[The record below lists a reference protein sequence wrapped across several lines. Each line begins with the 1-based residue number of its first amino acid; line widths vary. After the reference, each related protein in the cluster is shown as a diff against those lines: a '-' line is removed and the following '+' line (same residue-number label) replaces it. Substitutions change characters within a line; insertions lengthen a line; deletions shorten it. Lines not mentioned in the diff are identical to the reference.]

1 MIIKIFFLKKK
12 GIKKLNNLYQNYEND
27 KLHEECGVFGVYNHP
42 DAAALTALGL
52 HALQHRRQEA
62 AGIVT
67 FDGDKFLSEKHL
79 GLVSDHFSKPSVI
92 NRLQGRNSVGHNR
105 YSTTGG
111 TVHRNIQPLFADLWG
126 GGFAIAHNGNI
137 TNALSLR
144 YDLVKNGSIFQ
155 STSDTETILQLV
167 ARSVA
172 DRTIKRLVDALLQIE
187 GAYALVILTNKKLI
201 GARDPFGIRP
211 LVLGKLD
218 GSYILCSETCALDI
232 IGADFVRE
240 IEPGEVVIITEN
252 GIESINPF
260 SKTEKRLDLFEY
272 IYFSRPDSVLD
283 GKSVYDCRKSFGNIL
298 AKEFTMDADIVVPV
312 PDSGVPAALGYSEQ
326 SKIPFELAII
336 RNHYVGRTFIQPGQ
350 SSRHSSVKLK
360 HNPNKSSVDGK
371 NIILIDDSIVR
382 GTTSV
387 KIVQLMRDAGA
398 KKVHMLIACPPIKF
412 PDFYGIDTPETE
424 QLLAANHSINDM
436 CSFIGADSLGFL
448 SLDGLYRAMGYKDG
462 RDNNNPQYTDHC
474 FTGEYPTDLKDYK
487 DEKIQEQLSLLSDG
501 DINN

>member
-1 MIIKIFFLKKK
+1 MI
-12 GIKKLNNLYQNYEND
+12 NNKNDIDDD

-52 HALQHRRQEA
+52 HALQHRGQEA

-67 FDGDKFLSEKHL
+67 FDGDRFLSEKHL
-79 GLVSDHFSKPSVI
+79 GLVSDHFSRPSVI
-92 NRLQGRNSVGHNR
+92 KRLEGRNSVGHNR

-126 GGFAIAHNGNI
+126 GGFAIAHNGNL

-144 YDLVKNGSIFQ
+144 YDLVKSGSIFQ

-167 ARSVA
+167 AKSKA
-172 DRTIKRLVDALLQIE
+172 DRTIKRFVDALMQIE
-187 GAYALVILTNKKLI
+187 GAYSLVILTNKKLI

-218 GSYILCSETCALDI
+218 GAYILCSETCALDI
-232 IGADFVRE
+232 ISAEFIRE
-240 IEPGEVVIITEN
+240 INPGEVVVITEE

-260 SKTEKRLDLFEY
+260 SKTESRPDLFEY
-272 IYFSRPDSVLD
+272 IYFSRPDSVLN
-283 GKSVYDCRKSFGNIL
+283 GKSVYDCRKSFGKVL
-298 AKEFTMDADIVVPV
+298 AKEFSTDADIVVPV
-312 PDSGVPAALGYSEQ
+312 PDSGVPAALGFSEE

-336 RNHYVGRTFIQPGQ
+336 RNHYVGRTFIQPTQ
-350 SSRHSSVKLK
+350 STRHSTVKMK
-360 HNPNKSSVDGK
+360 HNPNKSSVVGK
-371 NIILIDDSIVR
+371 KIILIDDSIVR

-398 KKVHMLIACPPIKF
+398 KEVHLRIACPPIMF

-424 QLLAANHSINDM
+424 QLLAANHSLDDM

-448 SLDGLYRAMGYKDG
+448 SLDGLYKAMGFPNG
-462 RDNNNPQYTDHC
+462 RNNENPQFTDHC
-474 FTGEYPTDLKDYK
+474 FTGDYPTDLKDYN
-487 DEKIQEQLSLLSDG
+487 DQNLQEQLSLLSD
-501 DINN
+501 NEETS

>member
-1 MIIKIFFLKKK
+1 MT
-12 GIKKLNNLYQNYEND
+12 NNKNDIDDD

-52 HALQHRRQEA
+52 HALQHRGQEA

-67 FDGDKFLSEKHL
+67 FDGDRFLSEKHL
-79 GLVSDHFSKPSVI
+79 GLVSDHFSRPSVI
-92 NRLQGRNSVGHNR
+92 KRLEGRNSVGHNR

-126 GGFAIAHNGNI
+126 GGFAIAHNGNL

-167 ARSVA
+167 AKSKA
-172 DRTIKRLVDALLQIE
+172 DRTIKRFVDALMQIE
-187 GAYALVILTNKKLI
+187 GAYSLVVLTNKKLI

-218 GSYILCSETCALDI
+218 GAYILCSETCALDI
-232 IGADFVRE
+232 ISAEFIRE
-240 IEPGEVVIITEN
+240 INPGEVVVITEE
-252 GIESINPF
+252 GIDSINPF
-260 SKTEKRLDLFEY
+260 SKTESRPDLFEY
-272 IYFSRPDSVLD
+272 IYFSRPDSVLN
-283 GKSVYDCRKSFGNIL
+283 GKSVYDCRKSFGKVL
-298 AKEFTMDADIVVPV
+298 AKEFSTDADIVVPV
-312 PDSGVPAALGYSEQ
+312 PDSGVPAALGFSEE

-336 RNHYVGRTFIQPGQ
+336 RNHYVGRTFIQPTQ
-350 SSRHSSVKLK
+350 STRHSTVKMK
-360 HNPNKSSVDGK
+360 HNPNKSSVVGK
-371 NIILIDDSIVR
+371 KIILIDDSIVR

-398 KKVHMLIACPPIKF
+398 KEVHLRIACPPIMF

-424 QLLAANHSINDM
+424 QLLAANHSLDDM

-448 SLDGLYRAMGYKDG
+448 SLDGLYKAMGFPNG
-462 RDNNNPQYTDHC
+462 RNNENPQFTDHC
-474 FTGEYPTDLKDYK
+474 FTGEYPTDLKDYN
-487 DEKIQEQLSLLSDG
+487 DQNLQEQLSLLSD
-501 DINN
+501 NEETS